1 MRVVRA
7 LCRLAAIGASVAA
20 GGYAVYLAAAWMRY
34 GRIRQTRGDGHDLLL
49 DRFMPTYDV
58 VERHEI
64 DVNAPAAVTFS
75 ASHDLD
81 LQQSTLIAAIFK
93 AREAIL
99 GGAADMTDRPRAL
112 VAWAK
117 TLGWRTLADV
127 PDREPVMGAVTRPW
141 EANVVFRPVPS
152 EQFAAFDEPNWV
164 KIAWTL
170 RVDSVSVDRSVARTE
185 TRAVAT
191 DATARRMFRRYWS
204 LFSPGITL
212 IRREA
217 LRLVKGDAERLA
229 RASARPSS
237 VDRFEFVSAGDL
249 DPQSERTL

>member
-1 MRVVRA
+1 MRVIRT
-7 LCRLAAIGASVAA
+7 LCRLAAICAGVGAGAYAAYAAVAW
-20 GGYAVYLAAAWMRY
+20 VRY
-34 GRIRQTRGDGHDLLL
+34 GRIRQTSGDDHDLWL
-49 DRFMPTYDV
+49 DRYLPTYDV

-75 ASHDLD
+75 ASCDLD

-93 AREAIL
+93 GRDAIL
-99 GGAADMTDRPRAL
+99 GGAADLTDRPRAL
-112 VAWAK
+112 VPWAK
-117 TLGWRTLADV
+117 TLGWRMLADA
-127 PDREPVMGAVTRPW
+127 PDRELVMGAVTRPW

-152 EQFAAFDEPNWV
+152 ERFASFDEPNWV

-170 RVDSVSVDRSVARTE
+170 RVDPVSASRSVARTE

-191 DATARRMFRRYWS
+191 DPIARRRFRRYWS
-204 LFSPGITL
+204 LFSPGIIL

-217 LRLVKGDAERLA
+217 LRLVKADAERRA
-229 RASARPSS
+229 RASARPPS
-237 VDRFEFVSAGDL
+237 VNRFELVPAGDL